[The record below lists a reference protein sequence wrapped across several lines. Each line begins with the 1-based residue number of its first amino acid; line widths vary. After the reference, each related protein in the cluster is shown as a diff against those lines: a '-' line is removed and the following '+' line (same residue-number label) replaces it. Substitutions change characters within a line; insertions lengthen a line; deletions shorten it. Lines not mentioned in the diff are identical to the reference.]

1 MIAMVVHSDRKS
13 HASRTWIFG
22 KVLDP
27 RSAAIQRAN
36 RWFLFSCV
44 VGVAVDP
51 LFLSLLSINS
61 QLSCLYIQVVYAI
74 VVTTLRC
81 LVDAMYLWQIWL
93 QLKLAYVS
101 KKSLVLG
108 RGDLVWDARKIAHH
122 YLWPLQGFA
131 FDVFV
136 ILPIPQVHNVKALQL
151 LFFYHSCKVL
161 TGNAARSSRCAAC
174 IEDTC
179 KQGWIEDL
187 RPAKSQYLIIGSLL
201 PGYRIARIV

>member
-13 HASRTWIFG
+13 HANRTWIFG

-27 RSAAIQRAN
+27 HSVAIRRAN

-136 ILPIPQVHNVKALQL
+136 ILPIPQVHNLKALQL
-151 LFFYHSCKVL
+151 LLFLPFLQSSYWKCRKIQQMCCLHR
-161 TGNAARSSRCAAC
+161 GYMQARM
-174 IEDTC
+174 D
-179 KQGWIEDL
+179 
-187 RPAKSQYLIIGSLL
+187 
-201 PGYRIARIV
+201 